1 MDTNA
6 AKNYLQN
13 TELKFKLKA
22 GATVLPAVFLLA
34 IVLIETV
41 TGKALGSAGDVYFAT
56 GLILLVITGSVLNL
70 IKYALAAFKWGWLLT
85 PFMLFDLIIA
95 LCAGLMVFTVG
106 ALFPFIPMALDTFSL
121 YRERCKAKEYL

>member
-41 TGKALGSAGDVYFAT
+41 TGKALGSAG
-56 GLILLVITGSVLNL
+56 
-70 IKYALAAFKWGWLLT
+70 
-85 PFMLFDLIIA
+85 
-95 LCAGLMVFTVG
+95 
-106 ALFPFIPMALDTFSL
+106 
-121 YRERCKAKEYL
+121 ERL

>member
-41 TGKALGSAGDVYFAT
+41 TGKALGSAGDVYLYTVNYPYCSNF
-56 GLILLVITGSVLNL
+56 
-70 IKYALAAFKWGWLLT
+70 KPPFPAARF
-85 PFMLFDLIIA
+85 
-95 LCAGLMVFTVG
+95 
-106 ALFPFIPMALDTFSL
+106 
-121 YRERCKAKEYL
+121 